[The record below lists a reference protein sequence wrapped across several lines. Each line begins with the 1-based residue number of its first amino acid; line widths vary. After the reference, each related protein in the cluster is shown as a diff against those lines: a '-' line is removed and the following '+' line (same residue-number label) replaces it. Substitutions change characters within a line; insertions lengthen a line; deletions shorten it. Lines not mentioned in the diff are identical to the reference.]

1 VLFLGDSIAAVA
13 PWLREHGY
21 WAFGIALVL
30 ENVLF
35 TSMIVPGLFVLIGA
49 GFLAGVGEFD
59 LGLLLLI
66 GVGSAWLGDSV
77 SYCLGRFLW
86 HRMLMQTRFGTSVM
100 RLEPLLQ
107 QRGRLFLVLYHFE
120 PAARMVGATLA
131 GASGLSLRRWL
142 PFDFLG
148 AALWAPFYTLVGF
161 ALGRFGRSINDWESL
176 RPIGF
181 FALLVLLV
189 WLWSFN
195 RAARRLLSSARA
207 DAVTVP
213 EARHQR

>member
-1 VLFLGDSIAAVA
+1 VLGGDSIGTVA

-21 WAFGIALVL
+21 LAFGGALVL

-35 TSMIVPGLFVLIGA
+35 TSMIVPGLFVLVGA
-49 GFLAGVGEFD
+49 GFLAGVGELD

-66 GVGSAWLGDSV
+66 GTGAAWLGDFI
-77 SYCLGRFLW
+77 SYCVGRFLW
-86 HRMLMQTRFGTSVM
+86 RRLLERTRFGASVR

-107 QRGRLFLVLYHFE
+107 RRGKLFLVLYHFE

-131 GASGLSLRRWL
+131 GASGLNLRRWL

-148 AALWAPFYTLVGF
+148 AALWVPFYTLFGF
-161 ALGRFGRSINDWESL
+161 ALGRLGRSINDWESL
-176 RPIGF
+176 RAIGF
-181 FALLVLLV
+181 FAMFALLA

-195 RAARRLLSSARA
+195 RAARRFLSSASA
-207 DAVTVP
+207 DPPSVP
-213 EARHQR
+213 EVRY

>member
-1 VLFLGDSIAAVA
+1 MLFLGDSIAAVA

-21 WAFGIALVL
+21 WAFGIALIL

-49 GFLAGVGEFD
+49 GFLAGVGELD

-66 GVGSAWLGDSV
+66 GVGSAWLGDAI

-86 HRMLMQTRFGTSVM
+86 GRMLMHTRFGASVM

-131 GASGLSLRRWL
+131 GASGLGLRRWL

-148 AALWAPFYTLVGF
+148 AALWVPFYTFVGF
-161 ALGRFGRSINDWESL
+161 ALGHFGRSITDWESL
-176 RPIGF
+176 RPVGF
-181 FALLVLLV
+181 VALFALLT
-189 WLWSFN
+189 WFWSFH
-195 RAARRLLSSARA
+195 RAARRLLSSTRA
-207 DAVTVP
+207 ESAMSPKRQV
-213 EARHQR
+213 